1 MAEKL
6 QQVGAWIKDKV
17 AALSRRAKILWIIGA
32 VLFVLIVVFLILS
45 AVSVDYVVF
54 NRDLTPEQT
63 GRISAKL
70 TELNIEHEVIDNA
83 TTVLVN
89 SEKVDEAR
97 MNLAMSGFSASE
109 ALTYDDVYA
118 DIPFTASSE
127 TRNKIFLQ
135 RKRKSL
141 AASLAVIEPIESA
154 AVELYI
160 KESST
165 FVNLNE
171 DMSSASIVLTLKKDK
186 ELSKQQIDSILSFVV
201 TSVEG
206 LEPEKVTLLDQNG
219 IKLNTDE
226 EVGDVIYD
234 STSQDELK
242 VTIERRID
250 KSVTDFLATVYGNGN
265 VKVKSSVKLDF
276 NAEITD
282 IDEFSPSVDGS
293 TEGIVRSINTL
304 KENVINKEAQ
314 GAPGTDTN
322 TTETPQY
329 PTGDDSSSGYK
340 KSQEIINYEINNVK
354 KHLEKE
360 QGQISNISVAVIV
373 NKKALV
379 DETLTAEDKTTLI
392 ELVKASADDFKKH
405 SNITVMAQE
414 FVEEEVVPLET
425 EEAGL
430 LGIPIWVWIVIAV
443 SVLAVIIITVIML
456 KKRKKESEEII
467 EEIQTEQEELEEIRT
482 DFEDKSS
489 PKYQIEKF
497 IDSRPEVV
505 AQLIRSWM
513 NDD

>member
-6 QQVGAWIKDKV
+6 QQLGAWIKDKV
-17 AALSRRAKILWIIGA
+17 TALSRRAKILWIGGA
-32 VLFVLIVVFLILS
+32 VLFVLIVVFLILN
-45 AVSVDYVVF
+45 AVSVEYVVF

-89 SEKVDEAR
+89 KEKVNEAR

-109 ALTYDDVYA
+109 ALTYDDTYA

-135 RKRKSL
+135 KKRRDL
-141 AASLAVIEPIESA
+141 AASLSVLEPVESA

-160 KESST
+160 KKSST
-165 FVNLNE
+165 FVNLTE

-201 TSVEG
+201 NSVEG

-242 VTIERRID
+242 VTIEKRID
-250 KSVTDFLATVYGNGN
+250 KSVTDFLATVYGEGN

-282 IDEFSPSVDGS
+282 IDEYSPSVDGS

-304 KENVINKEAQ
+304 KENVVNKDVQ
-314 GAPGTDTN
+314 GAPGTDSN
-322 TTETPQY
+322 TTEVPQY
-329 PTGDDSSSGYK
+329 PTGDDSGSGYK

-379 DETLTAEDKTTLI
+379 DETLTVEDKNTLI

-414 FVEEEVVPLET
+414 FMEEEVVALET

-430 LGIPIWVWIVIAV
+430 LGVPIWVWIVIAV
-443 SVLAVIIITVIML
+443 AVLAVIIVTVLML